1 MQIRAEL
8 ASVSAHNKRLKSAFI
23 NPAGTSF
30 PVGTLLGYL
39 AGSMMEKNITG
50 VREQS
55 HARRGD

>member
-1 MQIRAEL
+1 M
-8 ASVSAHNKRLKSAFI
+8 
-23 NPAGTSF
+23 
-30 PVGTLLGYL
+30 LLGYL